1 MSLVVGREKRR
12 AKLDVEVNSVRF
24 TAAFNLPAVSNI
36 APSCHGFAAIRR
48 RIRGRRRNRTP
59 MAPTA
64 QTPLSAFGSSVAF
77 IGAVAAI
84 PLESRL

>member
-12 AKLDVEVNSVRF
+12 VKLDVEVNSVRF
-24 TAAFNLPAVSNI
+24 IAAFNLPAVNNI
-36 APSCHGFAAIRR
+36 APSRYGFAAIRR

-59 MAPTA
+59 MASTA

-77 IGAVAAI
+77 IGAFATV